1 MESPSFS
8 EDSLTRFLERDDVR
22 AVILKEDIP
31 RDEESKGLRSFIF
44 RANSLTNASYRDY
57 IQALPNIHKAF
68 PSGLESEKIR
78 ILIDEKKVKFSERNF
93 DSIPEQ
99 RELQVHFIASY
110 IDEYLT
116 ENDAFLLSDNYLES
130 LLETEFPLTEK
141 LKVIEQMDLSYLSDN
156 RSLSALIANI
166 IVKSDSS
173 PKTINEDTARD
184 LIINSSPIET
194 QISIL
199 NKYHTLISDD
209 EVLKKVKPLK

>member
-1 MESPSFS
+1 
-8 EDSLTRFLERDDVR
+8 
-22 AVILKEDIP
+22 
-31 RDEESKGLRSFIF
+31 
-44 RANSLTNASYRDY
+44 
-57 IQALPNIHKAF
+57 
-68 PSGLESEKIR
+68 
-78 ILIDEKKVKFSERNF
+78 
-93 DSIPEQ
+93 
-99 RELQVHFIASY
+99 IASY

-173 PKTINEDTARD
+173 PKNINEDTARD